1 MDSGFSTLPLA
12 SNLEKERD
20 GHSEKKKKMAS
31 RKKVG
36 KRLQNNLTVKTS
48 NRSFR
53 IDFDWNVRC
62 ECTEKVVS
70 NLDEEQSS
78 GELLREETK
87 ITLVWREWGEEQRQ
101 TEKNK
106 MEKERERMC

>member
-53 IDFDWNVRC
+53 IVFD
-62 ECTEKVVS
+62 
-70 NLDEEQSS
+70 
-78 GELLREETK
+78 
-87 ITLVWREWGEEQRQ
+87 
-101 TEKNK
+101 
-106 MEKERERMC
+106 